1 MKYFSKTIIL
11 CVILAGIVMPFSGS
25 ATQLKLVT
33 ENWHPFNFEKDGKPA
48 GISIDIIKA
57 ALKEAEIEYSIR
69 VLPWA
74 RAYDMAQVQ
83 ENIGIFIIFKLPARA
98 DLFKWVKIDGF
109 SSKMYLFS
117 PSFRRDINIQTLED
131 AKKYRI
137 GVTRESSTHHF
148 LLSKGF
154 VEGRNLFPVTN
165 EIQNAFKA
173 EPKIG
178 RLDLTTGDTHSL
190 ANWLKT
196 YNFPPDYWKK
206 ELLLFEEEFYIAFSK
221 KTDDRILEKVRYG
234 LHRIRANGALDR
246 ILKHHEKA
254 LSER

>member
-1 MKYFSKTIIL
+1 MKIFSWFLIIGM
-11 CVILAGIVMPFSGS
+11 ILAGTGLTFPGH
-25 ATQLKLVT
+25 TQELKLVT

-48 GISIDIIKA
+48 GISTDIIKA
-57 ALKEAEIEYSIR
+57 ALKEADIEYSIQ

-117 PSFRRDINIQTLED
+117 PSFRQDIKIQTLED

-137 GVTRESSTHHF
+137 GVTRASSTHHF

-154 VEGRNLFPVTN
+154 VEGRNLFPVTR

-173 EPKIG
+173 DPKIG

-190 ANWLKT
+190 SNWLKT
-196 YNFPPDYWKK
+196 YNFSPDYWKK
-206 ELLLFEEEFYIAFSK
+206 ELFLFEEEFYIAFSK
-221 KTDDRILEKVRYG
+221 KTDDRILEKVCKG
-234 LHRIRANGALDR
+234 LHRIKENGILDR
-246 ILKHHEKA
+246 ILQHHEKE